1 MNDAPTP
8 DDTRVIAQTRCWLE
22 QAVIGLQLC
31 PFAKAPHV
39 KGLVRYAVSGART
52 ADNLL
57 TDLAHELEHLHRSPA
72 NEVETTLL
80 IHPQVL
86 SDFLEYNQFLE
97 ASERLI
103 RQLELEGEIQIA
115 GFHPQFQF
123 AQTLTDDLGNATN
136 RSPWPTLHLLREA
149 SIERAIQAHP
159 QTQFIYETNI
169 ATMERL
175 GPQGWARLQQQILA
189 ATH

>member
-22 QAVIGLQLC
+22 RAVIGLQLC

-57 TDLAHELEHLHRSPA
+57 TDLAHELEHLHCVPA
-72 NEVETTLL
+72 DEVETTLL

-86 SDFLEYNQFLE
+86 NDFLEYNQFLE
-97 ASERLI
+97 ASDHLI

-123 AQTLTDDLGNATN
+123 AQTRPDDPGNATN

-159 QTQFIYETNI
+159 QTQSIYETNI

-175 GPQGWARLQQQILA
+175 GAQGWARLQKQILA